1 MGKNRFAPLKA
12 EIDIAHDIVPTEG
25 GGRQGLRCAVLW

>member
-12 EIDIAHDIVPTEG
+12 EIDIAHDIVPTG
-25 GGRQGLRCAVLW
+25 GERRQRLRCAVLW

>member
-25 GGRQGLRCAVLW
+25 ERQRLRSAVLW